1 MITIGALYPEI
12 GGIPQKI
19 QVWNARLNSTD
30 DICVKTNGEIVAQL
44 MEETKKSEDAAK
56 TLTSIYCDRT
66 DLQQQFTTNSEDGS
80 ILIAWA
86 CSVASGTIDEESSK
100 KLKPY
105 SNEYCESATTFARL
119 KAEKYEE
126 ISRMIEVEADSIYL
140 RVIETVDLLIENVK
154 EMLTRN
160 EVFVAQ
166 LLLEEVQDL
175 LDSVPRQVTVPEESI
190 PLVEDKEERS
200 KTEFVERTKIKEEF
214 EVNERHYAKDSSKIG
229 FTIIQLSNRAGI
241 FDVSAGIQNET
252 VKVIGK
258 VPLFYDGEA
267 VTIQVFNP
275 NNQIYEIE
283 QVMHD
288 MEGIYHTTMEMK
300 GSLAIDGV
308 YTVKATY
315 LGYAIQTTLEVS
327 SN

>member
-1 MITIGALYPEI
+1 
-12 GGIPQKI
+12 
-19 QVWNARLNSTD
+19 
-30 DICVKTNGEIVAQL
+30 
-44 MEETKKSEDAAK
+44 
-56 TLTSIYCDRT
+56 
-66 DLQQQFTTNSEDGS
+66 
-80 ILIAWA
+80 
-86 CSVASGTIDEESSK
+86 
-100 KLKPY
+100 
-105 SNEYCESATTFARL
+105 
-119 KAEKYEE
+119 
-126 ISRMIEVEADSIYL
+126 MIEVEADSIYL
-140 RVIETVDLLIENVK
+140 RVIETVDLLIEDVK

-190 PLVEDKEERS
+190 PLVEDEEERS
-200 KTEFVERTKIKEEF
+200 KTEFVGRTKIKDRF
-214 EVNERHYAKDSSKIG
+214 EVNERHYANDSSKIE

-252 VKVIGK
+252 VKVTGK

-315 LGYAIQTTLEVS
+315 LGYTIQTTLEVS